1 MLHSDFRILEAEN
14 GEQCVAM
21 LEQYGT
27 GIALILLDIVMP
39 GMNGFEVLEYMT
51 RNHWIEEVPVIM
63 VSSENSEPYIR
74 KAYELGV
81 SDVCFSYAEPFSFTI
96 SLRYVIIFCCDTLIL
111 SLRMKRNY
119 KWKRKRSFRCRIRT
133 SSSLV

>member
-39 GMNGFEVLEYMT
+39 GMNGFEVLEYMP

-81 SDVCFSYAEPFSFTI
+81 SDVCFSYAVFRMQ
-96 SLRYVIIFCCDTLIL
+96 SL
-111 SLRMKRNY
+111 
-119 KWKRKRSFRCRIRT
+119 FRLQFLCGM
-133 SSSLV
+133 L